1 MQVAVG
7 LLANIAINTRFCMII
22 GGPYTVGVGKVVEL
36 PHKYR
41 IRSYAD
47 ILEGAENT
55 EHMKKA
61 TAFYQ
66 GLEALVVKNRHTV
79 DLWAYG
85 LDQFG
90 LLEMKSIVNCS
101 GGLLAMH
108 ELFDHFI
115 FRSSFPKFYESNEE
129 GMFNFPIA
137 THMSIRVTKSI
148 RINGILGTCKSLKDN
163 TLKTASEMEIGE
175 GGTSSW
181 YLGGI
186 SSGNSLCV
194 LLSLFDNTFDPRDR
208 VQMTPCRQSI
218 SKPSQPTSGRT
229 TSSEPVFQLTAWKA
243 LDRTR

>member
-1 MQVAVG
+1 M
-7 LLANIAINTRFCMII
+7 
-22 GGPYTVGVGKVVEL
+22 GVGKVVEL

-129 GMFNFPIA
+129 GMFNFHCDP
-137 THMSIRVTKSI
+137 HVDQGHQEYPNQRHSGDVQVTQ
-148 RINGILGTCKSLKDN
+148 RQYAQDC
-163 TLKTASEMEIGE
+163 
-175 GGTSSW
+175 
-181 YLGGI
+181 
-186 SSGNSLCV
+186 
-194 LLSLFDNTFDPRDR
+194 FRDGDR
-208 VQMTPCRQSI
+208 
-218 SKPSQPTSGRT
+218 GRRNQ
-229 TSSEPVFQLTAWKA
+229 QLVPG
-243 LDRTR
+243 RNQFG